1 MAFLS
6 IAFSIL
12 CAYLVKRDAEKR
24 GLGAGAMFFWTIA
37 TLFIPILGVA
47 YFFFGRQKNLPKRF
61 EAADTVDNLFRRQ
74 GSREVSVNEQSAC
87 PNCGKSVPV
96 GFTYCP
102 HCRAQLKEEN

>member
-47 YFFFGRQKNLPKRF
+47 YFFFGRP
-61 EAADTVDNLFRRQ
+61 
-74 GSREVSVNEQSAC
+74 
-87 PNCGKSVPV
+87 
-96 GFTYCP
+96 
-102 HCRAQLKEEN
+102 